1 MKYSHSGSCKC
12 GEVTVSIELPHKI
25 SEYSPRKCD
34 CDYCIA
40 NNVSYIS
47 DPSGSLKILSTMTLI
62 RIKQGAELA
71 DFLCCSSCDVLI
83 SVVYNFQAGIKGAVN
98 VAVLDNLSHLKEGI
112 RVSPKL
118 LEPAEKL
125 KRWESVWLSISV
137 DESASIQAVQAGRIT
152 VG

>member
-1 MKYSHSGSCKC
+1 MKYTYSGTCKC
-12 GEVTVSIELPHKI
+12 GEVTVSIELPYKI
-25 SEYSPRKCD
+25 SKYSPRTCD

-47 DPSGSLKILSTMTLI
+47 DPAGSLKIVSAAPLKIT
-62 RIKQGAELA
+62 KQGAELA

-98 VAVLDNLSHLKEGI
+98 VSVLDDLDHLKEGI

-118 LEPAEKL
+118 LEPSEKL
-125 KRWESVWLSISV
+125 KRWESMWLSISV
-137 DESASIQAVQAGRIT
+137 EELARI
-152 VG
+152 